1 VLRRWHAPYLG
12 PWSRPAAR
20 RLRLQSLYRSVA
32 ACRLLWILRVRLS
45 AVLSAAL
52 LWLPI
57 LRLLWLSVWRL
68 SPIQQFAAS
77 QRRSRLSAALR
88 ADTKRAPPDPAGTA
102 SRGAATT
109 SRRRTNSF
117 DGSSGRLVPTLKA
130 PASQADAA
138 SSAITNRNHRRQD
151 KGMLDP
157 QEFDQTASD
166 CKTSCEVPPVETSR
180 IGCRCDLVRQLRE
193 QPMPSQPSSVVHRFH
208 PQDKPIW
215 YGAR

>member
-1 VLRRWHAPYLG
+1 VLRRWHASYRG
-12 PWSRPAAR
+12 PWSRPASR
-20 RLRLQSLYRSVA
+20 RLRLQPLYRSVA

-68 SPIQQFAAS
+68 PPIQQFAAS

-88 ADTKRAPPDPAGTA
+88 ADTKRAAPDAAGTA
-102 SRGAATT
+102 SRGAAST
-109 SRRRTNSF
+109 SRRRTNCF
-117 DGSSGRLVPTLKA
+117 DASSGRLVPTLKA
-130 PASQADAA
+130 PALQTDAA
-138 SSAITNRNHRRQD
+138 SSAVSSNHRRQD

-166 CKTSCEVPPVETSR
+166 CETSCLVPPVETSR
-180 IGCRCDLVRQLRE
+180 IGCRGALVRQLRE
-193 QPMPSQPSSVVHRFH
+193 QPCRRSPATP
-208 PQDKPIW
+208 
-215 YGAR
+215 